1 MSIYE
6 MTVGAFRSKDSYD
19 TTVKMMKCAAKR
31 MLADIS
37 FVAVYERAKVID
49 IAFFHNGKV
58 VEITQPKAKNCAVKK
73 SAAYYAAMYKG
84 NNK

>member
-1 MSIYE
+1 MDIHTYRNE
-6 MTVGAFRSKDSYD
+6 VHFKQA
-19 TTVKMMKCAAKR
+19 VKMMKITAKN
-31 MLADIS
+31 MICDLH